1 LEEKM
6 AENYM
11 KQYIELSNEFR
22 KDNKSQE
29 IIKKLYDF
37 MDLLQREENKGNEM
51 VLVYVYTLLAYH
63 KKAYDLYLKIY
74 DQNDRKQKSK
84 LFDMEQ
90 MSKSHGDNIAIKLKK
105 KPEINKAVNYCV
117 NDFVENNIIGE
128 YKNYILNKTC
138 VLFNQIFDNEP
149 LKIKLYK
156 DFTLSEYINQIN
168 SYIHWLGGDCRMKLI
183 NYFNKNMT
191 FSEEKADN
199 EWYETLEIYSVSII
213 LTKNEKLCATI
224 ACGDNIFMDHILDIE
239 IEEDKILSMN
249 IDG

>member
-1 LEEKM
+1 LEAEM

-37 MDLLQREENKGNEM
+37 MDLLQKDENKDNKM
-51 VLVYVYTLLAYH
+51 VLVYVYTLLAYY
-63 KKAYDLYLKIY
+63 KKAYDLYLKLY
-74 DQNDRKQKSK
+74 NENDRKQKAK

-90 MSKSHGDNIAIKLKK
+90 MSKSHGDNFAIKLKK
-105 KPEINKAVNYCV
+105 KPKINKEVNYSV
-117 NDFVENNIIGE
+117 DDFVEENIIGE
-128 YKNYILNKTC
+128 YKNYVLNKTC
-138 VLFNQIFDNEP
+138 IIFNQIFDNEP
-149 LKIKLYK
+149 LEIKLYK
-156 DFTLSEYINQIN
+156 DFVLSEYITQIN
-168 SYIHWLGGDCRMKLI
+168 NYIHWLGGECKTKLI
-183 NYFNKNMT
+183 SYFNKNMA
-191 FSEEKADN
+191 FVEEKADD

-213 LTKNEKLCATI
+213 MAKNKKLCATI

-239 IEEDKILSMN
+239 TEEDKIWSMN